1 MSACCLLALQEL
13 CWGLAS
19 LGRAACGKDP
29 GSQVGPVQAKGY
41 SLSKKELLQNHHLLE
56 VIRLG
61 VFISP
66 QFMMKSQGGLRRCLA
81 SEQRVISFCADL
93 GLLANIWYNCGIVS
107 KEPRGIHSSWRISS
121 PPWAHSPSL
130 CFKAGF

>member
-81 SEQRVISFCADL
+81 SEQSHFF
-93 GLLANIWYNCGIVS
+93 
-107 KEPRGIHSSWRISS
+107 
-121 PPWAHSPSL
+121 L
-130 CFKAGF
+130 C